1 MELSQISVSMNE
13 NLNHLTQKINEQ
25 VDTFGDN
32 ILVKYF
38 FLLISFKKMNLNNI
52 CIHFIIVY

>member
-25 VDTFGDN
+25 VDTVGDN

-38 FLLISFKKMNLNNI
+38 FLLNEFQKNNS
-52 CIHFIIVY
+52 CIYFIIVY